1 MLISTSVQN
10 IIALVHRG
18 SYRQDKLT
26 LHQASPLEDVPWL
39 RLGICLLGA
48 GKGKKQT
55 KFPIEVRTL
64 KQEREIDDDYATMR
78 ESFSLVQKILFGA
91 FGATSFLRWSC
102 FPGDSN
108 MCCFGRRSDCNTLGI
123 IHREEHGFW
132 EHCKIY
138 TCWKFENHS
147 FPLCLVTHKQHII
160 YTNLENSSGEK
171 WLMKRM
177 GSPPCYNAKA
187 SKCHDVTIFSWPTIT
202 SHIIMT
208 SVFHCFTN
216 RWSYYISMA
225 VSIFERR
232 QNMAT
237 LERTVFQIFCRENN

>member
-39 RLGICLLGA
+39 KLGICLLGA
-48 GKGKKQT
+48 GKGKNKPNY
-55 KFPIEVRTL
+55 KLPIEVRTL
-64 KQEREIDDDYATMR
+64 KQERETDDDHATMR

-91 FGATSFLRWSC
+91 FGATSFLGWSC

-160 YTNLENSSGEK
+160 YTNLENSSGVKMTNEK
-171 WLMKRM
+171 DGLTTMLQCQSVKM
-177 GSPPCYNAKA
+177 
-187 SKCHDVTIFSWPTIT
+187 SWR
-202 SHIIMT
+202 H
-208 SVFHCFTN
+208 N
-216 RWSYYISMA
+216 
-225 VSIFERR
+225 
-232 QNMAT
+232 
-237 LERTVFQIFCRENN
+237 L

>member
-64 KQEREIDDDYATMR
+64 KQERETDDDHATMR

-147 FPLCLVTHKQHII
+147 FPLV
-160 YTNLENSSGEK
+160 
-171 WLMKRM
+171 
-177 GSPPCYNAKA
+177 
-187 SKCHDVTIFSWPTIT
+187 
-202 SHIIMT
+202 
-208 SVFHCFTN
+208 CFTAYN
-216 RWSYYISMA
+216 IYQFGKFIWRKMTNEKDGLTTMLQCQSVKMSW
-225 VSIFERR
+225 RH
-232 QNMAT
+232 N
-237 LERTVFQIFCRENN
+237 L

>member
-78 ESFSLVQKILFGA
+78 ESFKLVQKILFGA
-91 FGATSFLRWSC
+91 FGATSFLGWSW

-147 FPLCLVTHKQHII
+147 FPLVCYTTCNI
-160 YTNLENSSGEK
+160 YQFGKFIWRKMTNEK
-171 WLMKRM
+171 DGLTTLLQCQSVKM
-177 GSPPCYNAKA
+177 
-187 SKCHDVTIFSWPTIT
+187 SWR
-202 SHIIMT
+202 H
-208 SVFHCFTN
+208 N
-216 RWSYYISMA
+216 
-225 VSIFERR
+225 
-232 QNMAT
+232 
-237 LERTVFQIFCRENN
+237 L